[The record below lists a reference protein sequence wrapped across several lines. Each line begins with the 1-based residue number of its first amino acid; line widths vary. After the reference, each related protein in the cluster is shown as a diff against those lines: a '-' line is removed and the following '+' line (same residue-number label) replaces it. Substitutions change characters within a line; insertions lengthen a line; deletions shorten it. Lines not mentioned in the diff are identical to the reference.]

1 VREDGI
7 HDGAHLRIQGKF
19 VAGGRRAIMKPNP
32 TSHESCAA
40 LLAAAVLC
48 SLVVGCTGMRT
59 QGENESRENVQAV
72 LRKYRPHGNSPA
84 LPKLVGGG
92 SPENFVRFAIY
103 NHPQVEAAYYEWL
116 ASVEKIT
123 RERSRPD
130 PLLTFEADI
139 TKMIDT
145 LMPGLMTDLPGPG
158 KLRAAA
164 NVATS
169 ESEMKY
175 FQFEAAV
182 LLVAYG
188 FKKAWYDLHFLDEK
202 TRVNREMLSLLEE
215 LEKLAQSRNEVGKAG
230 LQDILRAQIDKER
243 LATELANLKDSRL
256 SLLIQFKASLG
267 LKSGDSTPPL
277 PRELRSSPMSLSADR
292 MLATAL
298 SRNPKLKA
306 MEADVRRAEAA
317 LVLARK
323 SRVPDFTVGI
333 EADAKSSP
341 LFVKPTASMTLP
353 IWRDKIAAEIA
364 EARAMQNASSAR
376 LSNEQ
381 LMLAVEV
388 AMKSYTYREST
399 RMLELLQNSL
409 LPKAKQS
416 LDVARS
422 GYSSGTGDYINLKD
436 AQRTLLEF
444 RLAEVETRIKRELAL
459 AELSL
464 LVIGTPPS
472 GTPLLDRTSGK
483 AKK

>member
-1 VREDGI
+1 MQR
-7 HDGAHLRIQGKF
+7 
-19 VAGGRRAIMKPNP
+19 KPIRGSRC
-32 TSHESCAA
+32 TASLAA
-40 LLAAAVLC
+40 VVVVSLLA
-48 SLVVGCTGMRT
+48 GCTGIRP
-59 QGENESRENVQAV
+59 QGEMVSRENAQAV
-72 LRKYRPHGNSPA
+72 LRRYRPDGRPPV
-84 LPKLVGGG
+84 LPRLSSGG
-92 SPENFVRFAIY
+92 SPESFVRFAIY
-103 NHPQVEAAYYEWL
+103 NHPQVEAAYYDWL

-130 PLLTFEADI
+130 PVLTFEADI

-164 NVATS
+164 NVATA

-175 FQFEAAV
+175 FQFEWAV
-182 LLVAYG
+182 LQVAYG

-202 TRVNREMLSLLEE
+202 IRVNREMLSLMEE
-215 LEKLAQSRNEVGKAG
+215 LEKLSQSRNEVGKAG
-230 LQDILRAQIDKER
+230 LQDLLRAQMDKER
-243 LATELANLKDSRL
+243 LATELANLRDSRL
-256 SLLIQFKASLG
+256 SLLMQFKASLG
-267 LKSGDSTPPL
+267 LKAGDAAPPL
-277 PRELRSSPMSLSADR
+277 PRELRSSPLSLSADQ

-298 SRNPKLKA
+298 ARNPRLRA

-323 SRVPDFTVGI
+323 SRVPDFSVGI
-333 EADAKSSP
+333 GADVKSSP

-353 IWRDKIAAEIA
+353 IWRDKIAAELA
-364 EARAMQNASSAR
+364 EARAMQSASSAR
-376 LSNEQ
+376 FSNEQ
-381 LMLAVEV
+381 LLLAVEV

-399 RMLELLQNSL
+399 RMLALLQNSL

-422 GYSSGTGDYINLKD
+422 GYSSGSVDYINLKD

-444 RLAEVETRIKRELAL
+444 RLAEVEARIKRELAL

-464 LVIGTPPS
+464 VVLGTPPS
-472 GTPLLDRTSGK
+472 GAPVLDRIN
-483 AKK
+483 KKTRK